1 MNRRNVVVAAFVV
14 VALLVAVVIYVGGL
28 QAGDPAPSKKTPAAP
43 TAAEEIKHLETR
55 IASLEQRI
63 AALEKRPTSV
73 SLPPGV
79 VPKFTFVAPS
89 SDETWDANDG
99 FPPARFL
106 LIDAKTTNTQSG
118 R

>member
-1 MNRRNVVVAAFVV
+1 MNRRNVVVAALVV
-14 VALLVAVVIYVGGL
+14 VALLVAVVIYVGAL
-28 QAGDPAPSKKTPAAP
+28 QAGDPAASKKTPAAP

-73 SLPPGV
+73 SLPPSV
-79 VPKFTFVAPS
+79 VRQRKFVDPS
-89 SDETWDANDG
+89 LGETWDGNDG

-106 LIDAKTTNTQSG
+106 LIDAKITNTQSG